1 MTIPGPIDPP
11 HRLLMGPGPIS
22 AYPSVLRAMSAPLVG
37 QYDPFMT
44 ATMAETQELYRGVW
58 GTHNDATLLIEDG
71 HRVPDILV
79 DQGTADGFLDEGLRP
94 WLLDDVCKK
103 AGIGL
108 TLRMQEGYDHSYFFI
123 SSFMAD
129 HVAWAAERLARA

>member
-1 MTIPGPIDPP
+1 M
-11 HRLLMGPGPIS
+11 
-22 AYPSVLRAMSAPLVG
+22 
-37 QYDPFMT
+37 
-44 ATMAETQELYRGVW
+44 
-58 GTHNDATLLIEDG
+58 
-71 HRVPDILV
+71 PDILV

-129 HVAWAAERLARA
+129 HVAWAAERL